1 MPPKLVVHM
10 VPVDLFVSA
19 LVCRLSPPKD
29 AVGCTGCWA
38 GGWCLFLKFHL
49 PFCFRNGSQG

>member
-38 GGWCLFLKFHL
+38 GG
-49 PFCFRNGSQG
+49 